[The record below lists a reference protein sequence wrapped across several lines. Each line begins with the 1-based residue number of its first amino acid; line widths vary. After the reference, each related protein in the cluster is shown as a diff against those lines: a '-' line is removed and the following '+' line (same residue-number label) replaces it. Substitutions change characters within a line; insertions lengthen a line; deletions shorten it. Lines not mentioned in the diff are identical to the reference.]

1 MFLVIFNVTQYFTDD
16 NGEFVF
22 GPLCANRLYEVEIW
36 VNNVKHAKICTECHR
51 QGECLKGVDMDCK
64 KDDWKPGKPGKPCDE
79 KPCCNRDSE
88 ASSEQ

>member
-1 MFLVIFNVTQYFTDD
+1 MDHYVLIDFMKLK
-16 NGEFVF
+16 F
-22 GPLCANRLYEVEIW
+22 G
-36 VNNVKHAKICTECHR
+36 HR

-64 KDDWKPGKPGKPCDE
+64 KDDWKPGKPGKPGKPCDE